1 MILNPPEDFDNTTS
15 IKHNGENIER
25 VEDFKYLGSYVGTT
39 EKDLDA
45 RIALT
50 WVAFD
55 KLRPILT
62 SSKLAK
68 KLRLRFLNASC
79 ISILLYGCE
88 SWTLDE
94 KLKTKVDV
102 FVRKIYRIMFGI
114 RQSEVHMTNK
124 ELYAFTEQQE
134 TSKEIRRRQLKFIG
148 HILRMPTNEPANTYA
163 LYKSEIKT
171 SNRKGRPRYSYL
183 DQISTALTGDQK
195 LKVDAK
201 EITKLAMDKDGWNNR
216 IVALNKP
223 SR

>member
-79 ISILLYGCE
+79 ISILLYDCE

-195 LKVDAK
+195 IKMDAK
-201 EITKLAMDKDGWNNR
+201 EIAELAMDKNGWNR
-216 IVALNKP
+216 RFVALNKP
-223 SR
+223 GR